1 MPKSFVIFPPHT
13 IPVLVAVCASLA
25 LLQGCAVGPDFQT
38 PPAPAVDQYT
48 QEKLAPDTNSG
59 NGVGGEAQHFVADKD
74 IPGQWW
80 SLYRSEKLNALIESA
95 IAANPSL
102 DAAKASLRQSR
113 ETKFAAEGA
122 FFPKV
127 SGSASIEREKVS
139 GAGFGIPGLSST
151 FSVSSASLNVSY
163 PLDIFGGTRRQVEA
177 SAAAEDYQ
185 RYQLAAAYLTL
196 TSNVVIAAVN
206 EASLKGQIEATKEI
220 VEIETHLLDVSRQQL
235 ALGGIAGSAVFAQ
248 QATLAQAR
256 ASLPPLE
263 KQYAQAHNQLAV
275 LAGRFPSE
283 DIGAQFDLSQ
293 LHLPEEL
300 PVSLPSKL
308 VIQRPDILAAAA
320 TLHQASAEIGVAT
333 ANMLPQISI
342 TGSLGSTASPIGGLL
357 GPGAGVWSLAS
368 SLSQPIFQGGT
379 LLHQKRAAVAA
390 YDEAAAQYRSTVLS
404 AFQDVANALRALQSD
419 ADALAA
425 DVAAEQAAAQSLKLS
440 QDQYKLGGINYTA
453 LLDAEQTYQQAR
465 VALVQAQANRFSDTA
480 ALFQALGGGWWN
492 ADAIKTNDADQPG
505 FFDVVKG

>member
-1 MPKSFVIFPPHT
+1 MT
-13 IPVLVAVCASLA
+13 AVLAFAALA
-25 LLQGCAVGPDFQT
+25 GCAVGPDFKS
-38 PPAPAVDQYT
+38 PDAPAVAGYT
-48 QEKLAPDTNSG
+48 QESISPETSSANAP
-59 NGVGGEAQHFVADKD
+59 GGEAQRFAVDKD

-80 SLYRSEKLNALIESA
+80 SLYRSDKLSALIESA
-95 IAANPSL
+95 LATSPSL
-102 DAAKASLRQSR
+102 DAAKASLREAR
-113 ETKFAAEGA
+113 ENRFAQEGA
-122 FFPKV
+122 FFPKI
-127 SGSASIEREKVS
+127 SGSSSVEREKTS
-139 GAGFGIPGLSST
+139 GAGFGIPGLSSL
-151 FSVSSASLNVSY
+151 FSVSTASLSVSY

-177 SAAAEDYQ
+177 YGAAEDYQ
-185 RYQLAAAYLTL
+185 RYELVAAYLSL
-196 TSNVVIAAVN
+196 TSNVVTAAVN

-220 VEIETHLLDVSRQQL
+220 VDIETHLLDVSLQQL
-235 ALGGIAGSAVFAQ
+235 ALGGVAGSAVLSQ

-256 ASLPPLE
+256 ATLPPLE
-263 KQYAQAHNQLAV
+263 KQLAQAHNQLAV
-275 LAGRFPSE
+275 LVGRFPSE
-283 DIGAQFDLSQ
+283 DIGAQFDLSD

-342 TGSLGSTASPIGGLL
+342 TGSLGSTASPVGGLL
-357 GPGAGVWSLAS
+357 GPGGGVWSLAA

-379 LLHQKRAAVAA
+379 LLHEKRAAVAA
-390 YDEAAAQYRSTVLS
+390 YDQAAAQYRSTVLS

-440 QDQYKLGGINYTA
+440 QDQYKLGAVNYTA
-453 LLDAEQTYQQAR
+453 LLQAEQTYQQAR
-465 VALVQAQANRFSDTA
+465 VTLVQAQANRFSDTA

-492 ADAIKTNDADQPG
+492 ADAIKTNDANQPG

>member
-1 MPKSFVIFPPHT
+1 MPKSTMIFSRHSSRCSA
-13 IPVLVAVCASLA
+13 VVAAGFA
-25 LLQGCAVGPDFQT
+25 LLQGCAVGPDFKA
-38 PPAPAVDQYT
+38 PEAPAVDGYT
-48 QEKLAPDTNSG
+48 QEILKPETSSANAP
-59 NGVGGEAQHFVADKD
+59 GGEVQRFAVDKD

-80 SLYRSEKLNALIESA
+80 SLYRSDKLSALIESA
-95 IAANPSL
+95 LATSPTL
-102 DAAKASLRQSR
+102 DAAKASLRQAR
-113 ETKFAAEGA
+113 ENRFAQEGA

-127 SGSASIEREKVS
+127 SGSASVEREKVS
-139 GAGFGIPGLSST
+139 GAGFGIPGLSSV

-177 SAAAEDYQ
+177 YGAAEDYQ
-185 RYQLAAAYLTL
+185 RYELVAAYLSL
-196 TSNVVIAAVN
+196 TSNVVTAAVN
-206 EASLKGQIEATKEI
+206 EASLKGQIEATKQI
-220 VEIETHLLDVSRQQL
+220 VDIETHLLDVSRQQL
-235 ALGGIAGSAVFAQ
+235 ALGGVAGSSVLSQ
-248 QATLAQAR
+248 EATLAQVR
-256 ASLPPLE
+256 ATLPPLE
-263 KQYAQAHNQLAV
+263 KQLAQAHNQLAV
-275 LAGRFPSE
+275 LVGRFPSE
-283 DIGAQFDLSQ
+283 DIGGQFDLSQ
-293 LHLPEEL
+293 LHLPEDL

-342 TGSLGSTASPIGGLL
+342 TGSLGSTASPVGGLL
-357 GPGAGVWSLAS
+357 GPGGGVWSLAS

-379 LLHQKRAAVAA
+379 LLHEKRAAVAA
-390 YDEAAAQYRSTVLS
+390 YDQAAAQYRSTVLS

-425 DVAAEQAAAQSLKLS
+425 DVAAEQAADKSLKLS
-440 QDQYKLGGINYTA
+440 EAQYKLGGINYTA
-453 LLDAEQTYQQAR
+453 LLQAEQTYQQAR
-465 VALVQAQANRFSDTA
+465 VTLVQAQGNRFSDTA